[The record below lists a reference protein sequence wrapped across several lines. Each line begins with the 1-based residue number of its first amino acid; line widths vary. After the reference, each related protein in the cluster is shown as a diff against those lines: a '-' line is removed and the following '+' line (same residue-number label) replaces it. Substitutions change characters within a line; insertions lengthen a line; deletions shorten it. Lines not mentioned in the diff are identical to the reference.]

1 MELKTHALDRV
12 IEALSPTLA
21 KELERLVQETREEL
35 ERAFQQRLQGVA
47 REAQAI
53 AHREGEAEHRASPNE
68 SQLAL
73 PRSNHFRARNVSGVV
88 LLHEHDDINGIWEE
102 FRDWNVCSFELGGV
116 EVAPNRSGAVNTNV
130 ATEGRFRITPK
141 NYDVNVV

>member
-1 MELKTHALDRV
+1 MTTCSGFPIGIIVSLGKFHVHGAAATIASEQCFCAARRAALRTEVKD
-12 IEALSPTLA
+12 SST
-21 KELERLVQETREEL
+21 K
-35 ERAFQQRLQGVA
+35 G
-47 REAQAI
+47 EAQN
-53 AHREGEAEHRASPNE
+53 RASPNE

-88 LLHEHDDINGIWEE
+88 LLHMQHDDINGIREE

-130 ATEGRFRITPK
+130 LPPK
-141 NYDVNVV
+141 GAFGSP